1 MTVLACTDIFI
12 CMKIL
17 QGVSAS
23 AGIGAGAVYI
33 IPDAGQVAV
42 EKKSISKSEVEVQW
56 KRFLQA
62 VEQVKNDLRTIDT
75 SDSKE
80 QSDIFAAY
88 SVMLDDP
95 VFTEQIK
102 NAHSSS
108 LLNIEYVVYEQY
120 QLMAETMRS
129 TGDAYLSQRAD
140 DICDVFGRIVN
151 ILLEKKRFNIDSVPE
166 NSVIAA
172 KMMLPT
178 DAVMLARR
186 NPAAVILEEGGV
198 NSHFAI
204 LARNYAIPAVF
215 GIKDIL
221 QNLSDGDKAIVNG
234 DTGSVIINPDEAKA
248 RQYERDRAEE
258 EKREKELAVFKTKQA
273 VSADGVKFGIFA
285 NIGTIEEAESAFNE
299 GADGI
304 GLFRT
309 EFLFMN
315 ANRILSEDEQY
326 EVYSKVL
333 KTMEGKPVT
342 IRTMDAGADKVIP
355 LEELSEADE
364 LNPLLGWRAIRLS
377 LAKIDLFKTQLRALF
392 RASVHGNLRI
402 MFPLICTVEEM
413 EKSLEIV
420 DEVKS
425 ELKKEKINFSENVKI
440 GMMVETAAAA
450 LISDFFAEMADF
462 FSVGTNDLTQYSLG
476 VDRDNTKVSYLFDE
490 MHPAIIRMIQQIV
503 KNADRKGVFTSV
515 CGEMASRPTGIAV
528 LAGLGV
534 RNFSMSASHICA
546 AKELL
551 SKHSVKE
558 FEELAEKA
566 LHTTSAS
573 EIKKLSADLIR

>member
-1 MTVLACTDIFI
+1 
-12 CMKIL
+12 MKIL

-23 AGIGAGAVYI
+23 AGIGAGSVYI
-33 IPDAGQVAV
+33 IPEAEQVAV
-42 EKKSISKSEVEVQW
+42 EKKTISKTEVEVQW

-62 VEQVKNDLRTIDT
+62 VEQVKNDLRTID
-75 SDSKE
+75 DSADKE

-95 VFTEQIK
+95 VFTDQIK
-102 NAHSSS
+102 NAHSAN
-108 LLNIEYVVYEQY
+108 LVNIEYVVYEQY
-120 QLMAETMRS
+120 QLIAETMRS

-140 DICDVFGRIVN
+140 DICDVFGRVVN
-151 ILLEKKRFNIDSVPE
+151 VLLEKKRFNIESVPE
-166 NSVIAA
+166 KSVIVA
-172 KMMLPT
+172 KIMLPT

-221 QNLSDGDKAIVNG
+221 DNVSDGDDAIVNG

-248 RQYERDRAEE
+248 RQYEKDRVEE

-273 VSADGVKFGIFA
+273 VTRDGVKFGIFA
-285 NIGTIEEAESAFNE
+285 NIGTIEEAETAFNE

-315 ANRILSEDEQY
+315 ANRVLSEDEQY

-333 KTMEGKPVT
+333 KTMKGKPVT

-355 LEELSEADE
+355 LDELSEADE

-377 LAKIDLFKTQLRALF
+377 LAKEDLFKTQLRALF
-392 RASVHGNLRI
+392 RAGVHGNLRI
-402 MFPLICTVEEM
+402 MFPLICTVEELK
-413 EKSLEIV
+413 KSLEIV
-420 DEVKS
+420 DEVKN
-425 ELKKEKINFSENVKI
+425 ELKKEKLKFSENVKI

-450 LISDFFAEMADF
+450 LISDFFAEIADF
-462 FSVGTNDLTQYSLG
+462 FSIGTNDLTQYSLG

-503 KNADRKGVFTSV
+503 INADRKNVFTSV
-515 CGEMASRPTGIAV
+515 CGEMASRPAGLSI

-566 LHTTSAS
+566 LHTPSAS